1 MYGDRRALPNISSG
15 LVSRVGRHKF
25 SLAEFD
31 GACLMYKLWLLMKAT
46 CLLMSV
52 WCWNM
57 HLDPSAPPE
66 PPTGRAFNPLSRRD
80 STRWNL
86 RNPAAQ
92 SVRQHPKNDGGE
104 TETPKKRR
112 KKVAN
117 LWNINH
123 TNWSQMANKCRT
135 ELRWRP
141 TTSGRELWDPV
152 VSPRRS

>member
-31 GACLMYKLWLLMKAT
+31 GACLMYKLWLLIKAT

-52 WCWNM
+52 WRWNM

-86 RNPAAQ
+86 QNPAAQ

-117 LWNINH
+117 L
-123 TNWSQMANKCRT
+123 
-135 ELRWRP
+135 
-141 TTSGRELWDPV
+141 
-152 VSPRRS
+152 